1 MRTAKFQKFIRIATP
16 RDQTENRSAL
26 RKKRVIDSHD
36 TFRGFLENLRKGT
49 YGKSQRL
56 GSEIDSQIRSIES
69 AISMLQRIRLGLV
82 EAL

>member
-1 MRTAKFQKFIRIATP
+1 
-16 RDQTENRSAL
+16 
-26 RKKRVIDSHD
+26 VIDSHD